1 MNKRLN
7 LLVFLTLLT
16 YLISNSFASFYMLK
30 GFTNAEYLNISAS
43 SYTITYPINAVATTT
58 INVSATY
65 LTYNQL
71 GNASAYINGLNN
83 IMLSGINGS
92 VFEGNLS
99 FIPYQNGIL
108 IPKYTLQGNTY
119 KTLAI
124 YWNSGATSCTS
135 TSGSCSASTSGYS
148 GLPFRIKTYT
158 DNLQNNYEFVYYSFL
173 NYNLTTM
180 QGQTIPAQPNNNTDT
195 GGTFKVSFD
204 TLTIPYYLFAFN
216 NTNSAYSYLNLTY
229 YRGSGVVARQ
239 IQAVYSNSNVIL
251 IGNGKA
257 YMQNANNY
265 GGLLLNPNGKI
276 WFGYLNIPLYY
287 YNYNITNATTTN
299 SVPIGIYYAN
309 YNYVLNIPMP
319 NTQKVYPSPNYFYF
333 LMPAFN
339 TANVIA
345 TTSNTT
351 QVIAL
356 PKFEYQFNLTNINWS
371 MHVSDY
377 LNWSGGY
384 NIYNFNPA
392 NTTEN
397 PSFSTNYLMF
407 SLPAYPC
414 LQSSN
419 GQYGAIQVFGYS
431 GTTNEGQIP
440 IAEWQVQNNR
450 VYYVMPSKT
459 SKGLTYTQ
467 ALAYICTAKP
477 IQSQLNNTIVSQ
489 FIIAKYTGSGKAVAT
504 SYSRSMSNFIAFV
517 NPTLFYGNE
526 SLYAYASSGSQ
537 YLEVQ
542 AQTFSLITNMAGM
555 SGTSKYLNIL
565 ANYPLYIWVNASAYY
580 NGAYDYCV
588 PQVWFRNGY
597 AVPFEDTNNV
607 PDSENFNNFY
617 AVYSVSNT
625 TTKATGYLMPYPFT
639 FYINLPYNATATLV
653 NFFTTKYV
661 LGNLTGIATTSSSNS
676 SSVSNPVI
684 TPASPKLNLTITN
697 STIANNLAN
706 LKTTL
711 NKSIVLYGITL
722 PLGTIYIVLLLVI
735 VALAVLSKSEG
746 ALIIALAVL
755 WLTGLFFIPEL
766 VIAGIITLAYAT
778 YRLEGLFKNRG

>member
-43 SYTITYPINAVATTT
+43 SFTITYPINAVATTT

-71 GNASAYINGLNN
+71 GNASAYISSLGD

-92 VFEGNLS
+92 VFAGNLS

-108 IPKYTLQGNTY
+108 IPKYTLSGNTY

-124 YWNSGATSCTS
+124 YWINGATSCTS
-135 TSGSCSASTSGYS
+135 TSGACSASTSGYS

-158 DNLQNNYEFVYYSFL
+158 DTLQNNYEFVYYSFL
-173 NYNLTTM
+173 NYNLTTT
-180 QGQTIPAQPNNNTDT
+180 QTQTIPAQPNNNTNT

-204 TLTIPYYLFAFN
+204 NVPIPYYFFAVN

-229 YRGSGVVARQ
+229 FRGSGVVARQ

-265 GGLLLNPNGKI
+265 GGLLLNPSGFA
-276 WFGYLNIPLYY
+276 WLGYLNIPLYY
-287 YNYNITNATTTN
+287 YNYNITNASAKS

-319 NTQKVYPSPNYFYF
+319 NTNKVYASPSFYYF

-345 TTSNTT
+345 TTST

-356 PKFEYQFNLTNINWS
+356 PKFEYQFNLTNINWT
-371 MHVSDY
+371 MHVSDW

-384 NIYNFNPA
+384 TIRGFN
-392 NTTEN
+392 
-397 PSFSTNYLMF
+397 STDAFKTSYLMF

-414 LQSSN
+414 LQSTN
-419 GQYGAIQVFGYS
+419 GQYGTIQVYGMQ
-431 GTTNEGQIP
+431 GTTNLGSIP
-440 IAEWQVQNNR
+440 IAQWNVQNNR

-459 SKGLTYTQ
+459 SKGLNYTQ
-467 ALAYICTAKP
+467 ATAYICTAKS
-477 IQSQLNNTIVSQ
+477 IQSQLNNTLASQ
-489 FIIAKYTGSGKAVAT
+489 FVIAKYSGSGKATAT
-504 SYSRSMSNFIAFV
+504 SYTTTASQFITFI
-517 NPTLFYGNE
+517 NPTLFYENETIDFYGYGGGNVDF
-526 SLYAYASSGSQ
+526 SNIYVYAQKAEATDTSNVGSGS
-537 YLEVQ
+537 
-542 AQTFSLITNMAGM
+542 ASLNQ
-555 SGTSKYLNIL
+555 L
-565 ANYPLYIWVNASAYY
+565 ANNKIYIASAVWVPWANHNTANFWANNEAFDINGSTSGVPNVYLY
-580 NGAYDYCV
+580 NA
-588 PQVWFRNGY
+588 
-597 AVPFEDTNNV
+597 
-607 PDSENFNNFY
+607 
-617 AVYSVSNT
+617 
-625 TTKATGYLMPYPFT
+625 TTKTLVNTGGEGVYFLYFT
-639 FYINLPYNATATLV
+639 YNKTIFSLPYNANATLV

-676 SSVSNPVI
+676 SGVSNPVI
-684 TPASPKLNLTITN
+684 TPTSPSLNLTITN
-697 STIANNLAN
+697 STIAKNLAN

-711 NKSIVLYGITL
+711 NKSVVLYGITL

-746 ALIIALAVL
+746 ALIIALAIL
-755 WLTGLFFIPEL
+755 WFAGLFFIPEL
-766 VIAGIITLAYAT
+766 IIAGIITLAYAT

>member
-16 YLISNSFASFYMLK
+16 YLISINFASFYMLK

-43 SYTITYPINAVATTT
+43 SFTITYPINSVATTT

-71 GNASAYINGLNN
+71 GNASAYISSLGS

-92 VFEGNLS
+92 TFEGNLS

-124 YWNSGATSCTS
+124 YWNNVVTTCIS
-135 TSGSCSASTSGYS
+135 TGGGTCPASISGYS

-158 DNLQNNYEFVYYSFL
+158 DTLQNNYEFVYL
-173 NYNLTTM
+173 NFITGFDASNFFNA
-180 QGQTIPAQPNNNTDT
+180 QTIPAQPNNNTNT
-195 GGTFKVSFD
+195 GGTFKISFNLLPFYPYFL
-204 TLTIPYYLFAFN
+204 LTSP
-216 NTNSAYSYLNLTY
+216 NTSYLNFTY
-229 YRGSGVVARQ
+229 YISTGMVARQ
-239 IQAVYSNSNVIL
+239 IQAVYSNSNALL
-251 IGNGKA
+251 IGNSNVYKQQA
-257 YMQNANNY
+257 VVDN
-265 GGLLLNPNGKI
+265 GLLLNPYGNI
-276 WFGYLNIPLYY
+276 WLGYLNMPLYY
-287 YNYNITNATTTN
+287 SNYSITNASAKN
-299 SVPIGIYYAN
+299 SVPIGLYYSN

-319 NTQKVYPSPNYFYF
+319 NTNKVYASPSFYY
-333 LMPAFN
+333 LLIPAY
-339 TANVIA
+339 ANANIIA
-345 TTSNTT
+345 ITSNTT

-356 PKFEYQFNLTNINWS
+356 PKFEFQFNLTNINWS
-371 MHVSDY
+371 MRPSDW

-384 NIYNFNPA
+384 AIKGFL
-392 NTTEN
+392 N
-397 PSFSTNYLMF
+397 PSLSTSYLMF

-419 GQYGAIQVFGYS
+419 GQYGAIQVFGYQ
-431 GTTNEGQIP
+431 GTTNLGQIP
-440 IAEWQVQNNR
+440 IAQWNVQNNR

-459 SKGLTYTQ
+459 SKGLNYTQ

-477 IQSQLNNTIVSQ
+477 IQSQLNATLASQ
-489 FIIAKYTGSGKAVAT
+489 FVIAKYSGSGKASAT
-504 SYSRSMSNFIAFV
+504 SYTTTSQYYIAFV

-526 SLYAYASSGSQ
+526 SISILNNYDGYDE
-537 YLEVQ
+537 YINVY
-542 AQTFSLITNMAGM
+542 AQTIQVQNGGGGATY
-555 SGTSKYLNIL
+555 TLNQL
-565 ANYPLYIWVNASAYY
+565 ANNKI
-580 NGAYDYCV
+580 
-588 PQVWFRNGY
+588 
-597 AVPFEDTNNV
+597 
-607 PDSENFNNFY
+607 
-617 AVYSVSNT
+617 
-625 TTKATGYLMPYPFT
+625 
-639 FYINLPYNATATLV
+639 YINQINSYPYGGTIPNLWSNNEASTITSDANTGCLYNATKNITTQTQTGTYKSTTFALPYNATATLV
-653 NFFTTKYV
+653 NYFTTKYNMS
-661 LGNLTGIATTSSSNS
+661 GLTGIATTSSSNS

-684 TPASPKLNLTITN
+684 TPTSPSLNLTITN
-697 STIANNLAN
+697 STITNNLAN

-711 NKSIVLYGITL
+711 NKSVVLYGITL

-755 WLTGLFFIPEL
+755 WFAGLFFIPEL
-766 VIAGIITLAYAT
+766 IIAGIITLAYAT

>member
-43 SYTITYPINAVATTT
+43 SFTITYPINAVATTT

-71 GNASAYINGLNN
+71 GNASAYISSLGD

-92 VFEGNLS
+92 VFAGNLS

-108 IPKYTLQGNTY
+108 IPKYTLSGNTY

-124 YWNSGATSCTS
+124 YWINGATSCTS
-135 TSGSCSASTSGYS
+135 TSGACSASTSGYS

-158 DNLQNNYEFVYYSFL
+158 DTLQNNYEFVYYSFL
-173 NYNLTTM
+173 NYNLTTT
-180 QGQTIPAQPNNNTDT
+180 QTQTIPAQPNNNTNT

-204 TLTIPYYLFAFN
+204 NVPIPYYFFAVN

-229 YRGSGVVARQ
+229 FRGSGVVARQ

-265 GGLLLNPNGKI
+265 GGLLLNPSGFA
-276 WFGYLNIPLYY
+276 WLGYLNIPLYY
-287 YNYNITNATTTN
+287 YNYNITNASAKS

-319 NTQKVYPSPNYFYF
+319 NTNKVYASPSFYYF

-356 PKFEYQFNLTNINWS
+356 PKFEFQFNITNINWT
-371 MHVSDY
+371 MHVSDW

-384 NIYNFNPA
+384 A
-392 NTTEN
+392 NKWFATSCGYSYCN
-397 PSFSTNYLMF
+397 PSFSTSYLMF

-414 LQSSN
+414 LQSTN
-419 GQYGAIQVFGYS
+419 GQYGNIQVFGYS
-431 GTTNEGQIP
+431 GTTNLGQIP

-450 VYYVMPSKT
+450 VYYVMSSKT

-477 IQSQLNNTIVSQ
+477 IQSQLNTTLASQ
-489 FIIAKYTGSGKAVAT
+489 FVIAKYTGSGKASAI
-504 SYSRSMSNFIAFV
+504 SYTISNSTANKFITFI

-526 SLYAYASSGSQ
+526 SIDFYQTIPGSVSGNLYIYPQEIYASYSNNYGSGS
-537 YLEVQ
+537 
-542 AQTFSLITNMAGM
+542 FSLNQ
-555 SGTSKYLNIL
+555 L
-565 ANYPLYIWVNASAYY
+565 ANNKIYVMYYLSSSLMMNVWATYEGAVFPSTALSNIYMWNATTEINNVNAGAGYQSA
-580 NGAYDYCV
+580 
-588 PQVWFRNGY
+588 
-597 AVPFEDTNNV
+597 
-607 PDSENFNNFY
+607 
-617 AVYSVSNT
+617 
-625 TTKATGYLMPYPFT
+625 T
-639 FYINLPYNATATLV
+639 FALPYNATATLV
-653 NFFTTKYV
+653 NYFTTRYI

-676 SSVSNPVI
+676 SGVSNPVI
-684 TPASPKLNLTITN
+684 MPASPKLNLTITN
-697 STIANNLAN
+697 STITNNLAN

-711 NKSIVLYGITL
+711 NKSVVLYGITL
-722 PLGTIYIVLLLVI
+722 PIGTIYIVLLLVI

-766 VIAGIITLAYAT
+766 IIAGIITLAYAT